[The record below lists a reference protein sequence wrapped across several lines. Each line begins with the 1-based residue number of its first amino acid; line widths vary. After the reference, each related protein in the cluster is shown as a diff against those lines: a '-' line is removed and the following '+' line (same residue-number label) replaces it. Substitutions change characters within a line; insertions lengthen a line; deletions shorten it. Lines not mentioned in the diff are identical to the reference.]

1 MAGRTIGKTT
11 YQGGKKLAGV
21 TYRKIKERKSR
32 QEEAKAAEEAM
43 EQGAESGKKL
53 IKLKPEQAALA
64 KENGKR
70 QVKAAPRVVKVS
82 GLSQE
87 KIKTQASMQKQ
98 QVEKSIQA
106 MQKARVVQMA
116 RKSAQASAESGKA
129 VFQVTGKGS
138 KLSVQG
144 ITAAIQKGVVALEKM
159 GKWIAAGGGAFLLV
173 FILIVGII
181 AGAAFSSSSESSESL
196 SDEVLAYTSVIQ
208 QYASQYGIPEYVSA
222 IQAIMMQ
229 ESGGRGTDPMQCSE
243 SPYNTRFSHSP
254 GSITDPD
261 YSIEVGVQT
270 FADCISQAGCS
281 SPQDMDK
288 LKLAWQGY
296 NYGNGYIGWALQRGG
311 YTEANEKYILAW
323 KNQLPEEEYDEELKE
338 EREKFSR
345 FRLTYTHQLADIER
359 LIAEKEFSKAQL
371 LEDYIVTEYIRTTH
385 SIRAR
390 EIIATYWAGKIVY
403 QDTDLT
409 EDLATICYSHNES
422 YTYLLQMESFRVCGQ
437 DEYLCIPFVATI
449 LRLADIIDFDPKRT
463 PSVLFSH
470 LAVKNPVSLNEWK
483 KHQSINAWTISP
495 KRILFS
501 AQCEHPAIEAT
512 ILAFCNQID
521 EELRN
526 GTVILSNLS
535 DDGMGINMETY
546 KIPLPPQVDRRKI
559 QAKKDIISGKPIY
572 RYHDTKFSL
581 SKKQI
586 IDLLMGTKLY
596 GKPEVALRELLQ
608 NSIDAC
614 LLRQKLSELWGIEY
628 TPKVK
633 VSLYTKNNVDYL
645 QVSDNGVG
653 MNQHIID
660 NYYTNIGCS
669 YYSSREFS
677 DLMVSFKSSFT
688 PISRFGIGILSCF
701 MVCDSMEV
709 TTRRIRERFE
719 CDEALHVSIEG
730 YESLF
735 VISDSDKK
743 DPGTDTILTLRPV
756 HPWDRMDED
765 EFVQCIKGIVPNPAV
780 QIEIE
785 TDKRSESYSSDYFD
799 DLDLSPLL
807 DYSWNNTKNIRKIDI
822 DLTCEEYGFK
832 GRGCIG
838 ILIKNDMPVEEIEI
852 LSKDVEIDGEIYTL
866 SSSVKYKN
874 NCITETSTSISV
886 DEDGEIDTNTSW
898 SERFKSKSSLSIHG
912 IEVPYNLFPNYS
924 NKMSKAVL
932 NILFP
937 FSFRLDIGVNSD
949 LNLNSAR
956 DQIIYDEKWLTFEE
970 NLYQVICKRLKEQLS
985 LSDWERLNE
994 IIQKNGKNI
1003 FSRVANN
1010 IE

>member
-1 MAGRTIGKTT
+1 MI
-11 YQGGKKLAGV
+11 
-21 TYRKIKERKSR
+21 RKIRCDT
-32 QEEAKAAEEAM
+32 AM
-43 EQGAESGKKL
+43 NF
-53 IKLKPEQAALA
+53 KPL
-64 KENGKR
+64 N
-70 QVKAAPRVVKVS
+70 
-82 GLSQE
+82 
-87 KIKTQASMQKQ
+87 
-98 QVEKSIQA
+98 
-106 MQKARVVQMA
+106 A
-116 RKSAQASAESGKA
+116 RKEYYMNEYLENQLNK
-129 VFQVTGKGS
+129 
-138 KLSVQG
+138 SVVYQ
-144 ITAAIQKGVVALEKM
+144 QLKDNCERNNQH
-159 GKWIAAGGGAFLLV
+159 
-173 FILIVGII
+173 
-181 AGAAFSSSSESSESL
+181 
-196 SDEVLAYTSVIQ
+196 EVLALV
-208 QYASQYGIPEYVSA
+208 AK
-222 IQAIMMQ
+222 
-229 ESGGRGTDPMQCSE
+229 
-243 SPYNTRFSHSP
+243 
-254 GSITDPD
+254 
-261 YSIEVGVQT
+261 VGT
-270 FADCISQAGCS
+270 FAVERLKTVIKNMPEFTLHDDTHIFNMLTIIGKLI
-281 SPQDMDK
+281 PQENMRK
-288 LKLAWQGY
+288 LSTPDLFMLIVSVFLHD
-296 NYGNGYIGWALQRGG
+296 IGMAPD
-311 YTEANEKYILAW
+311 EKHILAW
-323 KNQLPEEEYDEELKE
+323 KNQLPETEYDEELKE
-338 EREKFSR
+338 EREKFAR

-359 LIAEKEFSKAQL
+359 LETEQEFSKAQL

-390 EIIATYWAGKIVY
+390 EVIAKYWAGEIVY

-409 EDLATICYSHNES
+409 EDLATICFSHNES
-422 YTYLLQMESFRVCGQ
+422 YTYLLQMETFRVCGQ
-437 DEYLCIPFVATI
+437 DEYLCIPFVATV

-470 LAVKNPVSLNEWK
+470 LAVKNSVSLSEWK

-495 KRILFS
+495 RKLLFS

-535 DDGMGINMETY
+535 DEGMDIDVEVY
-546 KIPLPPQVDRRKI
+546 KISLPPQVDRRKI

-596 GKPEVALRELLQ
+596 GKPGVALRELLQ

-645 QVSDNGVG
+645 RVSDNGVG

-660 NYYTNIGCS
+660 NYYTNVGCS

-677 DLMVSFKSSFT
+677 ELMVSFKSSFT

-719 CDEALHVSIEG
+719 CDEALHISIEG

-743 DPGTDTILTLRPV
+743 EPGTDTILTLRPV
-756 HPWDRMDED
+756 HPWDRMNEE
-765 EFVQCIKGIVPNPAV
+765 EFMQCIKVIVPNPAV

-785 TDKRSESYSSDYFD
+785 TNKGSELYSSDYFD
-799 DLDLSPLL
+799 DLDLEPLL

-838 ILIKNDMPVEEIEI
+838 ILTKNGLPAEEIEI

-866 SSSVKYKN
+866 SSNIKYKT

-898 SERFKSKSSLSIHG
+898 SERFKSKASLSIHG
-912 IEVPYNLFPNYS
+912 IEVPYNLFPDYS
-924 NKMSKAVL
+924 NRMSKAVL
-932 NILFP
+932 KIPFP

-970 NLYQVICKRLKEQLS
+970 NLYRIICRRLKDILS
-985 LSDWERLNE
+985 SSDWKILNE
-994 IIQKNGKNI
+994 IIQKNNTDT
-1003 FSRVANN
+1003 FSRVANSF
-1010 IE
+1010 E

>member
-1 MAGRTIGKTT
+1 MRQSFTDFTNRQVGGSCAIAHSRRTDNVILTAGTNAGEREDFIMREIREYNINGTIILGVDNGYGNVKTAHRVFQTGIMKCDSEPVLTKEYIEYDGAYYIIGEGHKGFVADKQEDDDT
-11 YQGGKKLAGV
+11 YIMTLAA
-21 TYRKIKERKSR
+21 I
-32 QEEAKAAEEAM
+32 
-43 EQGAESGKKL
+43 
-53 IKLKPEQAALA
+53 A
-64 KENGKR
+64 KEIEAR
-70 QVKAAPRVVKVS
+70 
-82 GLSQE
+82 GL
-87 KIKTQASMQKQ
+87 
-98 QVEKSIQA
+98 
-106 MQKARVVQMA
+106 
-116 RKSAQASAESGKA
+116 
-129 VFQVTGKGS
+129 
-138 KLSVQG
+138 
-144 ITAAIQKGVVALEKM
+144 
-159 GKWIAAGGGAFLLV
+159 
-173 FILIVGII
+173 
-181 AGAAFSSSSESSESL
+181 
-196 SDEVLAYTSVIQ
+196 
-208 QYASQYGIPEYVSA
+208 
-222 IQAIMMQ
+222 
-229 ESGGRGTDPMQCSE
+229 
-243 SPYNTRFSHSP
+243 
-254 GSITDPD
+254 
-261 YSIEVGVQT
+261 
-270 FADCISQAGCS
+270 
-281 SPQDMDK
+281 
-288 LKLAWQGY
+288 
-296 NYGNGYIGWALQRGG
+296 
-311 YTEANEKYILAW
+311 TEARI
-323 KNQLPEEEYDEELKE
+323 
-338 EREKFSR
+338 
-345 FRLTYTHQLADIER
+345 
-359 LIAEKEFSKAQL
+359 
-371 LEDYIVTEYIRTTH
+371 
-385 SIRAR
+385 
-390 EIIATYWAGKIVY
+390 
-403 QDTDLT
+403 
-409 EDLATICYSHNES
+409 
-422 YTYLLQMESFRVCGQ
+422 
-437 DEYLCIPFVATI
+437 
-449 LRLADIIDFDPKRT
+449 
-463 PSVLFSH
+463 H
-470 LAVKNPVSLNEWK
+470 LAVGLPLKWVQAQRDSFKKYLTRERYISMKYRKVSYLIEIADCTVMPQGYAAVAENLKDFMGMNMLVDVGNGIMNIMYLN
-483 KHQSINAWTISP
+483 NGRP
-495 KRILFS
+495 
-501 AQCEHPAIEAT
+501 IE
-512 ILAFCNQID
+512 
-521 EELRN
+521 
-526 GTVILSNLS
+526 S
-535 DDGMGINMETY
+535 
-546 KIPLPPQVDRRKI
+546 
-559 QAKKDIISGKPIY
+559 
-572 RYHDTKFSL
+572 
-581 SKKQI
+581 
-586 IDLLMGTKLY
+586 
-596 GKPEVALRELLQ
+596 KPEVALRELLQ

>member
-1 MAGRTIGKTT
+1 MI
-11 YQGGKKLAGV
+11 
-21 TYRKIKERKSR
+21 RKIRCDT
-32 QEEAKAAEEAM
+32 AM
-43 EQGAESGKKL
+43 NFKL
-53 IKLKPEQAALA
+53 L
-64 KENGKR
+64 N
-70 QVKAAPRVVKVS
+70 
-82 GLSQE
+82 
-87 KIKTQASMQKQ
+87 
-98 QVEKSIQA
+98 
-106 MQKARVVQMA
+106 A
-116 RKSAQASAESGKA
+116 RKEYHMNEYLENQLNK
-129 VFQVTGKGS
+129 
-138 KLSVQG
+138 SVVYQ
-144 ITAAIQKGVVALEKM
+144 QLKDNCERNNQH
-159 GKWIAAGGGAFLLV
+159 
-173 FILIVGII
+173 
-181 AGAAFSSSSESSESL
+181 
-196 SDEVLAYTSVIQ
+196 EVLALV
-208 QYASQYGIPEYVSA
+208 AK
-222 IQAIMMQ
+222 
-229 ESGGRGTDPMQCSE
+229 
-243 SPYNTRFSHSP
+243 
-254 GSITDPD
+254 
-261 YSIEVGVQT
+261 VGT
-270 FADCISQAGCS
+270 FAVERLKTVIKNMPEFTLHDDTHIFNMLTIIGKLI
-281 SPQDMDK
+281 PQENMRK
-288 LKLAWQGY
+288 LSTPDLFMLIVSVFLHD
-296 NYGNGYIGWALQRGG
+296 IGMAPD
-311 YTEANEKYILAW
+311 EKHILAW
-323 KNQLPEEEYDEELKE
+323 KNQLPETEYDEELKE
-338 EREKFSR
+338 EREKFAR

-359 LIAEKEFSKAQL
+359 LETEQEFSKAQL

-390 EIIATYWAGKIVY
+390 EVIAKYWAGEIVY

-409 EDLATICYSHNES
+409 EDLATICFSHNES
-422 YTYLLQMESFRVCGQ
+422 YTYLLQMETFRVCGQ
-437 DEYLCIPFVATI
+437 DEYLCIPFVATV

-470 LAVKNPVSLNEWK
+470 LAVKNPVSLSEWK

-495 KRILFS
+495 RKLLFS

-535 DDGMGINMETY
+535 DEGMDIDVEVY
-546 KIPLPPQVDRRKI
+546 KISLPPQVDRRKI

-596 GKPEVALRELLQ
+596 GKPGVALRELLQ

-645 QVSDNGVG
+645 RVSDNGVG

-660 NYYTNIGCS
+660 NYYTNVGCS

-677 DLMVSFKSSFT
+677 ELMVSFKSSFT

-719 CDEALHVSIEG
+719 CDEALHISIE
-730 YESLF
+730 
-735 VISDSDKK
+735 
-743 DPGTDTILTLRPV
+743 
-756 HPWDRMDED
+756 
-765 EFVQCIKGIVPNPAV
+765 A
-780 QIEIE
+780 
-785 TDKRSESYSSDYFD
+785 
-799 DLDLSPLL
+799 
-807 DYSWNNTKNIRKIDI
+807 
-822 DLTCEEYGFK
+822 
-832 GRGCIG
+832 
-838 ILIKNDMPVEEIEI
+838 EEIEI

-866 SSSVKYKN
+866 SSNIKYKT

-898 SERFKSKSSLSIHG
+898 SERFKSKASLSIHG
-912 IEVPYNLFPNYS
+912 IEVPYNLFPDYS
-924 NKMSKAVL
+924 NGMSKAAL
-932 NILFP
+932 KIPFP

-970 NLYQVICKRLKEQLS
+970 NLYRIICRRLKDTLS
-985 LSDWERLNE
+985 SSDWKILNE
-994 IIQKNGKNI
+994 IIQKNNTDT
-1003 FSRVANN
+1003 FSRVANSF
-1010 IE
+1010 E

>member
-1 MAGRTIGKTT
+1 MRSAVSYSQMSFVDSMFEQQELALTDDYDDAGFKNEIVALPDAALLANIREIQQNNNVKISDKLINNLGRCSLDVEMETGTGKTYVYIKT
-11 YQGGKKLAGV
+11 MYELNKYYGWSKFIVVVPSIAIREGVKKSFEITQDHFMEQYGKKVRFFVYNSSNLN
-21 TYRKIKERKSR
+21 
-32 QEEAKAAEEAM
+32 Q
-43 EQGAESGKKL
+43 L
-53 IKLKPEQAALA
+53 D
-64 KENGKR
+64 
-70 QVKAAPRVVKVS
+70 
-82 GLSQE
+82 
-87 KIKTQASMQKQ
+87 
-98 QVEKSIQA
+98 
-106 MQKARVVQMA
+106 
-116 RKSAQASAESGKA
+116 
-129 VFQVTGKGS
+129 
-138 KLSVQG
+138 
-144 ITAAIQKGVVALEKM
+144 
-159 GKWIAAGGGAFLLV
+159 
-173 FILIVGII
+173 
-181 AGAAFSSSSESSESL
+181 AFSSNSGINVMIINMQAFNTSMKEGGKSKEARIIYDKR
-196 SDEVLAYTSVIQ
+196 DEFGSRRPIDVIKANNPIIILDEPQKMGGDATQKALQNFNPLFCLNYSATHKEHHNLVYALDAVDAYNQRLVKRIEVKGFQ
-208 QYASQYGIPEYVSA
+208 VKNF
-222 IQAIMMQ
+222 
-229 ESGGRGTDPMQCSE
+229 RGTDKYLYLE
-243 SPYNTRFSHSP
+243 SIIISP
-254 GSITDPD
+254 KHP
-261 YSIEVGVQT
+261 
-270 FADCISQAGCS
+270 
-281 SPQDMDK
+281 P
-288 LKLAWQGY
+288 
-296 NYGNGYIGWALQRGG
+296 
-311 YTEANEKYILAW
+311 
-323 KNQLPEEEYDEELKE
+323 
-338 EREKFSR
+338 
-345 FRLTYTHQLADIER
+345 
-359 LIAEKEFSKAQL
+359 
-371 LEDYIVTEYIRTTH
+371 
-385 SIRAR
+385 RAR
-390 EIIATYWAGKIVY
+390 IEFEVKYDKSINREMRILGVDDNLYELSKNMEQYKGYRISEIDPIVGSV
-403 QDTDLT
+403 TFT
-409 EDLATICYSHNES
+409 NGEVIH
-422 YTYLLQMESFRVCGQ
+422 
-437 DEYLCIPFVATI
+437 
-449 LRLADIIDFDPKRT
+449 KRT

>member
-1 MAGRTIGKTT
+1 
-11 YQGGKKLAGV
+11 
-21 TYRKIKERKSR
+21 
-32 QEEAKAAEEAM
+32 
-43 EQGAESGKKL
+43 
-53 IKLKPEQAALA
+53 
-64 KENGKR
+64 
-70 QVKAAPRVVKVS
+70 
-82 GLSQE
+82 
-87 KIKTQASMQKQ
+87 
-98 QVEKSIQA
+98 
-106 MQKARVVQMA
+106 
-116 RKSAQASAESGKA
+116 
-129 VFQVTGKGS
+129 
-138 KLSVQG
+138 
-144 ITAAIQKGVVALEKM
+144 
-159 GKWIAAGGGAFLLV
+159 
-173 FILIVGII
+173 
-181 AGAAFSSSSESSESL
+181 
-196 SDEVLAYTSVIQ
+196 
-208 QYASQYGIPEYVSA
+208 
-222 IQAIMMQ
+222 
-229 ESGGRGTDPMQCSE
+229 
-243 SPYNTRFSHSP
+243 
-254 GSITDPD
+254 
-261 YSIEVGVQT
+261 
-270 FADCISQAGCS
+270 
-281 SPQDMDK
+281 MD
-288 LKLAWQGY
+288 LG
-296 NYGNGYIGWALQRGG
+296 
-311 YTEANEKYILAW
+311 
-323 KNQLPEEEYDEELKE
+323 
-338 EREKFSR
+338 
-345 FRLTYTHQLADIER
+345 
-359 LIAEKEFSKAQL
+359 
-371 LEDYIVTEYIRTTH
+371 
-385 SIRAR
+385 
-390 EIIATYWAGKIVY
+390 
-403 QDTDLT
+403 
-409 EDLATICYSHNES
+409 
-422 YTYLLQMESFRVCGQ
+422 
-437 DEYLCIPFVATI
+437 
-449 LRLADIIDFDPKRT
+449 
-463 PSVLFSH
+463 
-470 LAVKNPVSLNEWK
+470 LNEF
-483 KHQSINAWTISP
+483 
-495 KRILFS
+495 R
-501 AQCEHPAIEAT
+501 
-512 ILAFCNQID
+512 
-521 EELRN
+521 
-526 GTVILSNLS
+526 
-535 DDGMGINMETY
+535 
-546 KIPLPPQVDRRKI
+546 
-559 QAKKDIISGKPIY
+559 
-572 RYHDTKFSL
+572 
-581 SKKQI
+581 
-586 IDLLMGTKLY
+586 
-596 GKPEVALRELLQ
+596 
-608 NSIDAC
+608 
-614 LLRQKLSELWGIEY
+614 
-628 TPKVK
+628 
-633 VSLYTKNNVDYL
+633 L

>member
-1 MAGRTIGKTT
+1 MELIDNVNKTLKDDLT
-11 YQGGKKLAGV
+11 VSIQKDSKISIAAACFSIYAFQELKRELKNVDELRFIF
-21 TYRKIKERKSR
+21 TSPTFIKEKAKKEKREFYIPR
-32 QEEAKAAEEAM
+32 QTRERSLYGSEFEV
-43 EQGAESGKKL
+43 KL
-53 IKLKPEQAALA
+53 RNEMTQRAIA
-64 KENGKR
+64 KECAEWIRKKATFKSNVTSENMMGFMNVDSNSYMPLNGFTTIDLGCER
-70 QVKAAPRVVKVS
+70 GNNAYYP
-82 GLSQE
+82 
-87 KIKTQASMQKQ
+87 
-98 QVEKSIQA
+98 
-106 MQKARVVQMA
+106 
-116 RKSAQASAESGKA
+116 
-129 VFQVTGKGS
+129 
-138 KLSVQG
+138 
-144 ITAAIQKGVVALEKM
+144 IQKTDTPMSQFYLDLFEQIWNDEARLQEVTDEVVDSITTVYSENSPDYIYFVTLYNIFNEFLEDVSEDVLPNEATGFKDSKIWNLLYNFQKDAVLAIINKLEK
-159 GKWIAAGGGAFLLV
+159 
-173 FILIVGII
+173 
-181 AGAAFSSSSESSESL
+181 
-196 SDEVLAYTSVIQ
+196 
-208 QYASQYGIPEYVSA
+208 
-222 IQAIMMQ
+222 
-229 ESGGRGTDPMQCSE
+229 
-243 SPYNTRFSHSP
+243 YN
-254 GSITDPD
+254 G
-261 YSIEVGVQT
+261 
-270 FADCISQAGCS
+270 
-281 SPQDMDK
+281 
-288 LKLAWQGY
+288 
-296 NYGNGYIGWALQRGG
+296 
-311 YTEANEKYILAW
+311 
-323 KNQLPEEEYDEELKE
+323 
-338 EREKFSR
+338 
-345 FRLTYTHQLADIER
+345 
-359 LIAEKEFSKAQL
+359 
-371 LEDYIVTEYIRTTH
+371 
-385 SIRAR
+385 
-390 EIIATYWAGKIVY
+390 
-403 QDTDLT
+403 
-409 EDLATICYSHNES
+409 
-422 YTYLLQMESFRVCGQ
+422 
-437 DEYLCIPFVATI
+437 
-449 LRLADIIDFDPKRT
+449 
-463 PSVLFSH
+463 
-470 LAVKNPVSLNEWK
+470 
-483 KHQSINAWTISP
+483 
-495 KRILFS
+495 
-501 AQCEHPAIEAT
+501 
-512 ILAFCNQID
+512 
-521 EELRN
+521 
-526 GTVILSNLS
+526 SNLS